1 MELSDYYESE
11 YPEHSRNSC
20 SDEHPINA
28 DVKGHGCWRCNA
40 IFFEQAE
47 AAFAEL
53 KRLKEGKQ

>member
-11 YPEHSRNSC
+11 YPEHSRKSC

-28 DVKGHGCWRCNA
+28 DVKGHRCWRCNA
-40 IFFEQAE
+40 ILFEQAE

-53 KRLKEGKQ
+53 KRLKEGK